1 MRPRA
6 AGLGLAAALCA
17 LPAPAIACTCAAP
30 PTPQAGLER
39 AERVF
44 LGVVERFEVD
54 GARRVATVRVDTVW
68 KGPQQARLTVT
79 TGGGDGDCGVHFVA
93 GREYVVYARQDA
105 QGRLATSTC
114 TRTAWIKD
122 AREDVQ
128 SLGPGTPVAGPRSR

>member
-1 MRPRA
+1 VRPKA

-17 LPAPAIACTCAAP
+17 FPGSAIACTCAAP
-30 PTPQAGLER
+30 PTPQAGLAA

-54 GARRVATVRVDTVW
+54 GPRRVATVRVGTVW
-68 KGPQQARLTVT
+68 KGPAEARLRVT

-93 GREYVVYARQDA
+93 GREYLVYAQPGA
-105 QGRLATSTC
+105 QGRLETSIC

-122 AREDVQ
+122 AREDVR
-128 SLGPGTPVAGPRSR
+128 SLGPGTPVAGPRR